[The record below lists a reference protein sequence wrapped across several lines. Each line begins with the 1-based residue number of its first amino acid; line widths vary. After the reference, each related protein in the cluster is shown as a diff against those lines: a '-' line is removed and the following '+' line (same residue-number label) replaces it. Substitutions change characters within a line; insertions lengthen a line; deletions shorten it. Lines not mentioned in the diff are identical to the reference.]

1 MLRAGDRIQEHYQ
14 IVAELGRKAGRR
26 TLLAEDLRSHT
37 NVVIKLLSFSD
48 EFTWDDLK
56 LFEREAETLKSL
68 QHPQIP
74 QYLDFF
80 EFSIQ
85 QRQYFALVQ
94 SYIEEPSLERHIQ
107 LGRRFSEE
115 DLKRIAR
122 DLLGILDYL
131 HRLSPPVIHRD
142 IKPSNI
148 LLGDRSAHSP
158 GKVYLVDFGSVQTLA
173 AHQGSTITIVGTYGY
188 MPPEQF
194 GGHAFPASD
203 LYALGATL
211 LHAATGRS
219 PAELDIID
227 GSLTT
232 QLQPELSGSLQVW
245 LTNLCSASPHDRPQ
259 DAASAE
265 MFLDSLIAER
275 KAIPIHIQ
283 ETFGVNETSIIESNA
298 TYFRIITKA
307 LRKDS
312 NLLFDPPV
320 SPETPSESAQFI
332 GCFMVASILCLLPI
346 MLVLIVKVS
355 ISIFVLY
362 LIELLVLGGL
372 QGLWEKWS
380 NWRLQT
386 TGKIKYPLIHQ
397 ITIEKVE
404 EKVFEQQNLVSF
416 RMAILEK
423 RGTERKNILRPKK
436 YNNLRV
442 CVHKTHESVPYKLT
456 FVNVSQDI
464 CEIVCPSCDIER
476 IAREFSEWSGVEIR
490 YAYQSAPAQGC

>member
-1 MLRAGDRIQEHYQ
+1 MLKEGDRIQEHYQ

-94 SYIEEPSLERHIQ
+94 SYIEELSLEQHIQ

-115 DLKRIAR
+115 DLQRIAR
-122 DLLGILDYL
+122 DLLEILDYL

-158 GKVYLVDFGSVQTLA
+158 GRVYLVDFGSVQTLA

-194 GGHAFPASD
+194 GGHAFPSSD

-245 LTNLCSASPHDRPQ
+245 LTNLCAASPHDRPQ

-265 MFLDSLIAER
+265 LFLDSLIAEG
-275 KAIPIHIQ
+275 KAMPVHLQ
-283 ETFGVNETSIIESNA
+283 ETFGLNETSIIESNS
-298 TYFRIITKA
+298 TYFRIITKDLKKDA
-307 LRKDS
+307 LT
-312 NLLFDPPV
+312 LPEPPA
-320 SPETPSESAQFI
+320 SLETPSEQAELISYTI
-332 GCFMVASILCLLPI
+332 LVAIFCLLPI
-346 MLVLIVKVS
+346 LIIPFTKES
-355 ISIFVLY
+355 ISVFDIY
-362 LIELLVLGGL
+362 LMEFFGL
-372 QGLWEKWS
+372 IGILCFLIGLS
-380 NWRLQT
+380 NLHLSL
-386 TGKIKYPLIHQ
+386 TGKMKYPLIHQ

-404 EKVFEQQNLVSF
+404 EKVSEQQNLISF
-416 RMAILEK
+416 RVTILEK
-423 RGTERKNILRPKK
+423 RGKDRKNILRPKK
-436 YNNLRV
+436 YNNFFY
-442 CVHKTHESVPYKLT
+442 SSP
-456 FVNVSQDI
+456 
-464 CEIVCPSCDIER
+464 
-476 IAREFSEWSGVEIR
+476 
-490 YAYQSAPAQGC
+490 

>member
-14 IVAELGRKAGRR
+14 IIAELGRKIGRR
-26 TLLAEDLRSHT
+26 TLLVEDLRSHT

-173 AHQGSTITIVGTYGY
+173 AHQGSTITVVGTYGY

-283 ETFGVNETSIIESNA
+283 ETFGLNETSIIESNA
-298 TYFRIITKA
+298 TCFCIITKD
-307 LRKDS
+307 LEKDAIPLS
-312 NLLFDPPV
+312 NLPE
-320 SPETPSESAQFI
+320 SPETPSELSTCFGIFI
-332 GCFMVASILCLLPI
+332 LLLLFFVIAILAESMSLFDSFLI
-346 MLVLIVKVS
+346 GVIGLVGVMLALVVLSGICS
-355 ISIFVLY
+355 EI
-362 LIELLVLGGL
+362 
-372 QGLWEKWS
+372 
-380 NWRLQT
+380 
-386 TGKIKYPLIHQ
+386 TGKIKYPAIHQ
-397 ITIEKVE
+397 ITIKKVE
-404 EKVFEQQNLVSF
+404 ERISEKQNLINF
-416 RMAILEK
+416 RIVILEK
-423 RGTERKNILRPKK
+423 RGEEQKNIFRSKN
-436 YNNLRV
+436 YRNLCICV
-442 CVHKTHESVPYKLT
+442 CKTHESVPYKLK
-456 FVNVSQDI
+456 FINFEKRNQSQDI
-464 CEIVCPSCDIER
+464 CEIIGSSWDIER

-490 YAYQSAPAQGC
+490 YSYGGSSA